1 MESMRDQN
9 IPSKVLRFGVTEIA
23 KPASVP
29 ESERTKAMLQRYNE
43 YSQYHKYLPIR
54 LEVDDTP
61 GERRRKEKGF
71 EIAKWVS
78 DSLPLSR
85 SEAKAMGCTAKFTP
99 LKTRALG
106 DYGPWQTQVLRHV
119 NFPLI
124 SREVSRHRSQEPSS
138 VLMSIDCSTLTK
150 ITG

>member
-1 MESMRDQN
+1 MRDQN
-9 IPSKVLRFGVTEIA
+9 IPSKVLRFGVTGIA

-85 SEAKAMGCTAKFTP
+85 SEAKAMGCTATFTP
-99 LKTRALG
+99 LTTRALG
-106 DYGPWQTQVLRHV
+106 NYGPWQTQVLRHV
-119 NFPLI
+119 NFPLV
-124 SREVSRHRSQEPSS
+124 SQEVRHRLQEPSS
-138 VLMSIDCSTLTK
+138 VLMSINHSTLTK
-150 ITG
+150 IIG